1 MTEERIVKITRDKL
15 PAGALEGLEKDG
27 ETTFQ
32 RTRQRQ
38 RCEEKE
44 AISLYTVG
52 RRRLQYYHW
61 EWGDR

>member
-15 PAGALEGLEKDG
+15 PAGHRSTGSPKKRWREETSLE
-27 ETTFQ
+27 

-38 RCEEKE
+38 GCEEKQ

-52 RRRLQYYHW
+52 RRSKSI
-61 EWGDR
+61 

>member
-1 MTEERIVKITRDKL
+1 MTEEKIVKITRDKL
-15 PAGALEGLEKDG
+15 PAGRRSTGRPGKDG

-38 RCEEKE
+38 GCEEKQ

-52 RRRLQYYHW
+52 RRR
-61 EWGDR
+61 RSFR